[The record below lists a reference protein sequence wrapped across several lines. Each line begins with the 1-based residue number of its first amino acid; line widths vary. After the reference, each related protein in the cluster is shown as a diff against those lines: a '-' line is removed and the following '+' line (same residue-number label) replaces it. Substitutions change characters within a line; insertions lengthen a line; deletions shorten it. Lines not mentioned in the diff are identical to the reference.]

1 MIYFNFMLLR
11 VILSTEAMEHSAKVS
26 LINGLAA
33 AVTILCCFNGF
44 YWTFV
49 INAICCLMMCFY
61 WNTLF
66 LRQVIASSQFLG
78 AIFAAGLIMTCSI
91 STVTTLGLYMMGMAV
106 FHFSEFHLT
115 AIYNSGTLSF
125 DSFLLN
131 HSREYG
137 IAAVASWVEYLVEY
151 LIYPDMKALSLVSL
165 IGLILVV
172 GGELMRKAAMITAGS
187 NFTHEVAHRK
197 RYNHELVTTGLY
209 GWVRHPSYVGWFYW
223 SIGTQLLLCNPI
235 CAIGYSVASWNFFKE
250 RIYYE
255 EQMLIAFFGQQYIE
269 YKKTV
274 GTGLLGISGYPLIER
289 ITHSAKN
296 N

>member
-1 MIYFNFMLLR
+1 
-11 VILSTEAMEHSAKVS
+11 MEHSAKIS
-26 LINGLAA
+26 LLNGVA
-33 AVTILCCFNGF
+33 AVISILCCFNGY
-44 YWTFV
+44 YWVFV
-49 INAICCLMMCFY
+49 INAISSVMMCFY
-61 WNTLF
+61 WNTWF

-78 AIFAAGLIMTCSI
+78 AVFAVGLIMACSNNNL
-91 STVTTLGLYMMGMAV
+91 TTLGFYMMGMAV

-131 HSREYG
+131 HSIEYG
-137 IAAVASWVEYLVEY
+137 IAAVVSWIEYLVEY
-151 LIYPDMKALSLVSL
+151 VIYPDMKAVSLFSLV
-165 IGLILVV
+165 GLILVV
-172 GGELMRKAAMITAGS
+172 GGELMRKVAMITAGS

-197 RYNHELVTTGLY
+197 RYNHELVTTGVY

-235 CAIGYSVASWNFFKE
+235 CTIGYSVASWRFFKE

-255 EQMLIAFFGQQYIE
+255 ERMLIAFFGQQYIQ

-274 GTGLLGISGYPLIER
+274 TTGILGISGYPLIER
-289 ITHSAKN
+289 ITDSTNKIN
-296 N
+296 

>member
-1 MIYFNFMLLR
+1 
-11 VILSTEAMEHSAKVS
+11 MEHSAKIS
-26 LINGLAA
+26 LLNGLAA
-33 AVTILCCFNGF
+33 VIAILCCFNGY
-44 YWTFV
+44 YWVFV
-49 INAICCLMMCFY
+49 INAISSVMMCFY
-61 WNTLF
+61 WNTWF

-78 AIFAAGLIMTCSI
+78 AVFAVGLIMACSNNNL
-91 STVTTLGLYMMGMAV
+91 TTLGFYMMGMAV

-131 HSREYG
+131 HSIEYG
-137 IAAVASWVEYLVEY
+137 IAAVVSWIEYLVECI
-151 LIYPDMKALSLVSL
+151 IYPDMKAISLFSLV
-165 IGLILVV
+165 GLILVV
-172 GGELMRKAAMITAGS
+172 GGELMRKVAMITAGS

-197 RYNHELVTTGLY
+197 RYNHELVTTGVY

-235 CAIGYSVASWNFFKE
+235 CTIGYSVASWRFFKE

-255 EQMLIAFFGQQYIE
+255 ERMLIAFFGLQYIQ

-274 GTGLLGISGYPLIER
+274 TTGILGISGYPLIER
-289 ITHSAKN
+289 ITDSTNKIN
-296 N
+296 

>member
-1 MIYFNFMLLR
+1 
-11 VILSTEAMEHSAKVS
+11 MEQAAKIS
-26 LINGLAA
+26 LGTCLAA
-33 AVTILCCFNGF
+33 VITILYCFNGY
-44 YWTFV
+44 YWVFA
-49 INAICCLMMCFY
+49 INAMCCVVMCFY

-78 AIFAAGLIMTCSI
+78 AIFAVGLVMACSRT
-91 STVTTLGLYMMGMAV
+91 SFTTLGLYMMGMAV

-115 AIYNSGTLSF
+115 AIYNSGTLCF

-137 IAAVASWVEYLVEY
+137 IAAVVSWVEYLVEY
-151 LIYPDMKALSLVSL
+151 IIYPDMKSLSLFSL
-165 IGLILVV
+165 LGLILVV

-197 RYNHELVTTGLY
+197 RHNHELVTTGLY
-209 GWVRHPSYVGWFYW
+209 GWVRHPSYMGWFYW
-223 SIGTQLLLCNPI
+223 SVGTQLLLCNPVCTI
-235 CAIGYSVASWNFFKE
+235 CYAIASWRFFKG

-274 GTGLLGISGYPLIER
+274 GTGLLGISGYPIIER
-289 ITHSAKN
+289 IKQNTKN
-296 N
+296 TTD

>member
-1 MIYFNFMLLR
+1 
-11 VILSTEAMEHSAKVS
+11 MEHSAKIS
-26 LINGLAA
+26 LINGIAA
-33 AVTILCCFNGF
+33 AVTILCFFNGF
-44 YWTFV
+44 YWMLV
-49 INAICCLMMCFY
+49 INAIGCAMMCFY
-61 WNTLF
+61 WNTMF

-78 AIFAAGLIMTCSI
+78 AVFAVGLIMTCSI
-91 STVTTLGLYMMGMAV
+91 SSVTTLGLYIMGMVV

-131 HSREYG
+131 HSKEYG

-151 LIYPDMKALSLVSL
+151 MIYPDMKTPSLISLV
-165 IGLILVV
+165 GLILVV
-172 GGELMRKAAMITAGS
+172 GGELMRKVAMITAGS

-209 GWVRHPSYVGWFYW
+209 RWVRHPSYVGWFYW

-235 CAIGYSVASWNFFKE
+235 CTIGYSVASWNFFKE

-255 EQMLIAFFGQQYIE
+255 EQMLISFFGQQYIE

-289 ITHSAKN
+289 ITHPTKN

>member
-1 MIYFNFMLLR
+1 
-11 VILSTEAMEHSAKVS
+11 MEHSAKIS
-26 LINGLAA
+26 LLNGVA
-33 AVTILCCFNGF
+33 AVISILCCFNGY
-44 YWTFV
+44 YWVFV
-49 INAICCLMMCFY
+49 INAISSVMMCFY
-61 WNTLF
+61 WNTWF

-78 AIFAAGLIMTCSI
+78 AVFAVGLIMACSNNNL
-91 STVTTLGLYMMGMAV
+91 TTLGFYMMGMAV

-131 HSREYG
+131 HSIEYG
-137 IAAVASWVEYLVEY
+137 IAAVVSWIEYLVEY
-151 LIYPDMKALSLVSL
+151 VIYPDMKAISLFSLV
-165 IGLILVV
+165 GLILVV
-172 GGELMRKAAMITAGS
+172 GGELMRKVAMITAGS

-197 RYNHELVTTGLY
+197 RYNHELVTMGVY

-235 CAIGYSVASWNFFKE
+235 CTIGYSVASWRFFKE

-255 EQMLIAFFGQQYIE
+255 ERMLIAFFGQQYIQ

-274 GTGLLGISGYPLIER
+274 TTGILGISGYPLIER
-289 ITHSAKN
+289 ITDSTNKIN
-296 N
+296 